1 MTRIDFYLLSAS
13 DAQLRR
19 LTACKLVEKIYRQGL
34 TVYLRTQD
42 AEETR
47 LMDDLIWTF
56 RQGSFVPH
64 EVVGSEDPQAPI
76 QIGHE
81 PPQGP
86 LRDVLVNLG
95 QDVPPNVV
103 DYARVAELVD
113 QDEAVRNAGRS
124 RYKQYQANGF
134 DLTTHQL

>member
-1 MTRIDFYLLSAS
+1 MTRIDFYILNSA
-13 DAQLRR
+13 DPHQRR

-34 TVYLRTQD
+34 SLYLRTED
-42 AEETR
+42 EAETR

-64 EVVGSEDPQAPI
+64 EVVGSEDPMAPI
-76 QIGHE
+76 QVGHL
-81 PPQGP
+81 PPDGP

-95 QDVPPNVV
+95 RDVPPQV
-103 DYARVAELVD
+103 DGYERVAELVD
-113 QDEAVRNAGRS
+113 QDEAVRKAGRS
-124 RYKQYQANGF
+124 RYKHYQVGGF